1 MSIPKGLH
9 AYVSFQSRSSLS
21 NLGDRACN
29 LKKVWRDAGAIGGYA
44 LSNASRFVQW
54 PRYEKLSPD
63 VCFRR
68 PVLDGRKR
76 CENVR

>member
-9 AYVSFQSRSSLS
+9 AYVSFESRSSLS

-29 LKKVWRDAGAIGGYA
+29 LEKVWRDAGAIGGYA
-44 LSNASRFVQW
+44 LSNTRFVQW
-54 PRYEKLSPD
+54 PRNEKLSLD

-68 PVLDGRKR
+68 PVLDGQKR